1 MYIDALEQ
9 QLRSGKEV
17 DKSQNSQMKKA
28 YDLKLKN
35 LQNEQAAATVEIQ
48 QFMNIIVLS
57 PFGVQLPNIT
67 ALLKLKTSR
76 GK

>member
-17 DKSQNSQMKKA
+17 DKSQNALMKKA

-35 LQNEQAAATVEIQ
+35 LQKEQAAETVEIQ
-48 QFMNIIVLS
+48 QLW
-57 PFGVQLPNIT
+57 T
-67 ALLKLKTSR
+67 
-76 GK
+76 